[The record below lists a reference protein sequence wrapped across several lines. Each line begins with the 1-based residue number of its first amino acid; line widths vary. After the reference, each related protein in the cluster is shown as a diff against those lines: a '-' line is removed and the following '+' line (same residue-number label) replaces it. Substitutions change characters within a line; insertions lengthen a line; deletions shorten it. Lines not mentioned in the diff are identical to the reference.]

1 LLKYFCFQHYKPCE
15 GVQNAKV
22 EDRRDSVMCR
32 RSVMR
37 VGVDYYPEH
46 VPEQRWATDA
56 RLMREAGITLVR
68 MAEFAWCRL
77 EPEEGRYDFSWLDRA
92 LEVLSK
98 EGIQAVLGTPTAT
111 PPAWLHQ
118 RYDIYP
124 RDARRYPLGFG
135 TRLQRCLNHPV
146 MRRYSRLITEAMV
159 RHYAHHPAVIGWQTD
174 NEFEANLC
182 YCDICADLFR
192 QWLQRKYGS
201 LQALN
206 AAWGT
211 IFWSQEYTNWSQIPL
226 PWVARCGQSHNPSL
240 WLDYRRFASES
251 TVTFQREQVEI
262 IRRYAPHH
270 FVTHNFMGLHSSM
283 DYFALAQDLDFVS
296 WDNYP
301 GGNWKEAGRADLA
314 HDVMR
319 GIKQRNFWV
328 MEEQSGIPGWE
339 RVGRSP
345 APGQIR
351 AWAWQAVAHG
361 ADVVIFFRWSSCLY
375 GTEQFWHGILNHDG
389 IPRRRY
395 REVARFAH
403 EMQQLSAELDG
414 TVPHNVVAILNS
426 YEQNWT
432 LQIQPQV
439 DGLGWWDQVRRYYD
453 AFRRLGV
460 GVDLV
465 PIDVDLSRYRMVVAP
480 SWYIL
485 TERDAQRF
493 SDYVQ
498 QGGILVLSPRT
509 GVKNECNVCR
519 TEPLPALL
527 TELAGVEVDE
537 YDPLGTDQNRIR
549 LQTGEEFNVSVWAD
563 ALLLKGAKPLAIYTE
578 SIFAGEPAIA
588 CHRAGRGT
596 VVTFGTYGEPALYDT
611 LLTRLLD
618 KAQVERWHVVPSGV
632 DVCWRVK
639 DGARYLFLVN
649 VGGDAHTI
657 AIPSDGQ
664 TLLGEAPQSGQVV
677 LPPYG
682 VGIYKFA

>member
-1 LLKYFCFQHYKPCE
+1 
-15 GVQNAKV
+15 
-22 EDRRDSVMCR
+22 
-32 RSVMR
+32 MR

-46 VPEQRWATDA
+46 WDESRWETDA
-56 RLMREAGITLVR
+56 QLMREAGISVVR
-68 MAEFAWCRL
+68 LAEFSWCKL

-92 LEVLSK
+92 LEVLHC

-159 RHYAHHPAVIGWQTD
+159 SHYAHHPAVIGWQTD

-182 YCDICADLFR
+182 YCDVCADLFR

-206 AAWGT
+206 RAWGT

-251 TVTFQREQVEI
+251 TVSFQREQVEI
-262 IRRYAPHH
+262 IRRLAPHH
-270 FVTHNFMGLHSSM
+270 FVTHNFMGLHDSL
-283 DYFALAQDLDFVS
+283 DYFALARDLDFVS

-301 GGNWKEAGRADLA
+301 GGNWKEAGHADLA

-319 GIKQRNFWV
+319 GIQQKNFWV

-339 RVGRSP
+339 YVGRRP

-361 ADVVIFFRWSSCLY
+361 ADAVVFFRWRSCLY
-375 GTEQFWHGILNHDG
+375 GTEQYWHGILNHDG

-395 REVARFAH
+395 REVARFGE
-403 EMQQLSAELDG
+403 EMNRLSAELDG
-414 TVPHNVVAILNS
+414 TTLHHQVAILNS
-426 YEQNWT
+426 YEQNWA

-439 DGLGWWDQVRRYYD
+439 NGLSWWEQVRRFYYS
-453 AFRRLGV
+453 FRRLGA
-460 GVDLV
+460 GVDIV
-465 PIDVDLSRYRMVVAP
+465 PIDADLSQYRVIVLP

-485 TERDAQRF
+485 TEWDAQRL
-493 SDYVQ
+493 SEYVR
-498 QGGILVLSPRT
+498 QGGTLILNPRT
-509 GVKNECNVCR
+509 GVKDERNVCR
-519 TEPLPALL
+519 TEPLPSLL
-527 TELAGVEVDE
+527 REVAGVEIDD
-537 YDPLGTDQNRIR
+537 YDPLGTDENRIR
-549 LQTGEEFNVSVWAD
+549 LHSGEEFTVSVWAD
-563 ALLLKGAKPLAIYTE
+563 ALTLHGAEEVAVYTR
-578 SIFAGEPAIA
+578 SIFAGETAIA
-588 CHRAGRGT
+588 CHRFGGGT
-596 VVTFGTYGEPALYDT
+596 VYTLGTYGEPALYDT
-611 LLTRLLD
+611 LLGRVLD
-618 KAQVERWHVVPSGV
+618 EADVETMPGVPEGV
-632 DVCWRVK
+632 DACWREK
-639 DGARYLFLVN
+639 EGARYLFLVN
-649 VGGDAHTI
+649 LSGEERSVPVPEGVT
-657 AIPSDGQ
+657 
-664 TLLGEAPQSGQVV
+664 TLLGASPHGGMVRLS
-677 LPPYG
+677 PYE
-682 VGIYKFA
+682 VGIYRTGS